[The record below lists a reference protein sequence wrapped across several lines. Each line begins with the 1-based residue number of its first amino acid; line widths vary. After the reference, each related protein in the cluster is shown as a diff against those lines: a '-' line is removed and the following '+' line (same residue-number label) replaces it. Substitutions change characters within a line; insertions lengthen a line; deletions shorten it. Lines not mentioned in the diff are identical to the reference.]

1 MRAVAQLLIPLLV
14 ILNTSPWLI
23 AAENSELSDT
33 KIVHHPM
40 ETSLAG
46 LAVPLTTTVE
56 DSAGVEVV
64 RVYFKSTVG
73 TIFYYIPMVHTK
85 GNGYSG
91 VLPAPAADAGEI
103 QYLFLVKN
111 KNGVVVKSQQY
122 QIVIAENPRKPQA
135 DKQQEII
142 KVYSES
148 PYASKYIIGFESG
161 YDFQVA
167 DPSEK
172 YGVVAGLYNPES
184 VSWISTDAVSGGT
197 VDESSDGSWNPWL
210 IGGAAVAG
218 VAVIAM
224 ALGGGGSSGGGGS
237 TTPETP
243 PAEEGPDTTPTTP
256 AADTSN
262 DWKLTSYE
270 YTSACTSGTG
280 RIQTVTCTAADIVKS
295 VSPSS
300 FPVTVPDDSL
310 GACKNETIQG
320 LAAVFTTGQTCD
332 AVRACERYSPSDL
345 ASKDCQAN
353 SMTITRDGGK
363 HVQVWT
369 KQ

>member
-1 MRAVAQLLIPLLV
+1 MKAYCMRVVAQLLIPLLV

-23 AAENSELSDT
+23 AAENAELSDT
-33 KIVHHPM
+33 KIVHHPA
-40 ETSLAG
+40 ESSLAG
-46 LAVPLTTTVE
+46 RVVPLTATVE

-73 TIFYYIPMVHTK
+73 TIFYYIPMTNTK

-103 QYLFLVKN
+103 QYLILVKN
-111 KNGVVVKSQQY
+111 KNGVVVKSKQY
-122 QIVIAENPRKPQA
+122 QTVIAENPNKSPA
-135 DKQQEII
+135 DKDQESI

-197 VDESSDGSWNPWL
+197 VDDSSDDSWNPWL

-218 VAVIAM
+218 IAVVAV
-224 ALGGGGSSGGGGS
+224 ALGGGSSGGGGS
-237 TTPETP
+237 TTPEPP
-243 PAEEGPDTTPTTP
+243 PAEEPPTTP
-256 AADTSN
+256 SASGT
-262 DWKLTSYE
+262 WQLTSYK
-270 YTSACTSGTG
+270 YDPCTNGGGQS
-280 RIQTVTCTAADIVKS
+280 QTVNCTGDNFES
-295 VSPSS
+295 VTPPSLTVS
-300 FPVTVPDDSL
+300 VPDGTS
-310 GACKNETIQG
+310 GACKDGTTPG
-320 LAAVFTTGQTCD
+320 LAEVFKTGEACNAEQ
-332 AVRACERYSPSDL
+332 ACENFSSG
-345 ASKDCQAN
+345 SISTTCQAD
-353 SMTITRDGGK
+353 SITITRDGGK
-363 HVQVWT
+363 HVQVWE

>member
-1 MRAVAQLLIPLLV
+1 V

-23 AAENSELSDT
+23 AAENSEPLSDT
-33 KIVHHPM
+33 KIVHQPM

-46 LAVPLTTTVE
+46 LVVPLTATVE

-73 TIFYYIPMVHTK
+73 TIFYYIPMIHTK
-85 GNGYSG
+85 DNGYSG

-103 QYLFLVKN
+103 QYLILVKN

-122 QIVIAENPRKPQA
+122 QTVIAENQNKSAA
-135 DKQQEII
+135 DKKQESIQ
-142 KVYSES
+142 VYSES

-218 VAVIAM
+218 IAVVAV
-224 ALGGGGSSGGGGS
+224 ALGGGSSGGGGN
-237 TTPETP
+237 TTPEPPADDTPTP
-243 PAEEGPDTTPTTP
+243 PADT
-256 AADTSN
+256 DN
-262 DWKLTSYE
+262 EWKLTSYE
-270 YTSACTSGTG
+270 YTSACTSGINQ
-280 RIQTVTCTAADIVKS
+280 IQTVTCTAANIVES

-300 FPVTVPDDSL
+300 FTVAVPDGTS
-310 GACKNETIQG
+310 GTCKNETIGG
-320 LAAVFTTGQTCD
+320 LADVFDTGQTCD
-332 AVRACERYSPSDL
+332 AQQACENYSPADL
-345 ASKDCQAN
+345 TSKDCQAT
-353 SMTITRDGGK
+353 SITIVRDSGK
-363 HVQVWT
+363 HTQTWT